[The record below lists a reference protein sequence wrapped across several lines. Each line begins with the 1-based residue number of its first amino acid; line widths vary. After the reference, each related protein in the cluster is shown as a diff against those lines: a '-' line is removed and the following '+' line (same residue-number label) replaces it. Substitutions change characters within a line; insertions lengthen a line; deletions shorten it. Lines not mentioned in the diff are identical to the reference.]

1 MYLVV
6 LLICKLKTNLLL
18 LKWSFNL
25 HLGTCNSSAGDSVEM
40 NKSAHFEKNA
50 VFSQTSIQEKLYKVS
65 AGNK

>member
-1 MYLVV
+1 M

-25 HLGTCNSSAGDSVEM
+25 HLGTCNSSADDSVEM
-40 NKSAHFEKNA
+40 NKSDTAHFEKNA

-65 AGNK
+65 AGKK